1 MSKVGAVVNR
11 SARDGCKVVNR
22 LGLMDWILRYI
33 KHTLLNTMI
42 CPISGRF
49 CQEDI
54 NECVL
59 SNPCYNGATCRNTEG
74 SYICDCVHGYDGVR
88 CANNVDECVPGM
100 G

>member
-1 MSKVGAVVNR
+1 MMSIQLFIMLA
-11 SARDGCKVVNR
+11 
-22 LGLMDWILRYI
+22 
-33 KHTLLNTMI
+33 MI
-42 CPISGRF
+42 VATALEPPLIGHFSKTVISSISGRF

-54 NECVL
+54 NECIL

-100 G
+100 C